1 MRKHTEQFK
10 FEVVQYYLNGF
21 GGSKDTGRQYGVT
34 DSLVRRWVQFY
45 LEHGLDGL
53 KPRVC
58 IAYSAR
64 QKLSVLQ
71 AMWQN
76 DLSYS
81 RTAAVFDV
89 RSQCIIA
96 AWDRAYRAGG
106 IEALTPRTRGQPS
119 AMNGP
124 TTQADKPDG
133 STESDRAKDALLTR
147 EQLLEEIESLRM
159 ENAILKKW
167 DALVQSR
174 AKPPMR
180 KKRES

>member
-10 FEVVQYYLNGF
+10 FEVVQFYLNGL
-21 GGSKDTGRQYGVT
+21 GGCKDTGRQYAVT
-34 DSLVRRWVQFY
+34 STLVRRWVRFY

-53 KPRVC
+53 KPRACV
-58 IAYSAR
+58 AYSAR

-71 AMWQN
+71 GMWEN

-81 RTAAVFDV
+81 RAAAMFDV

-96 AWDRAYRAGG
+96 AWDRAYRTGG
-106 IEALTPRTRGQPS
+106 IEALTPRTRGRPT

-124 TTQADKPDG
+124 TTQPDKPDNPKD
-133 STESDRAKDALLTR
+133 SDRVKDALLTR

-174 AKPPMR
+174 AQPPMR

>member
-10 FEVVQYYLNGF
+10 FEVVQYYLHDF
-21 GGSKDTGRQYGVT
+21 GGCTDTGRQYGVT
-34 DSLVRRWVQFY
+34 SALVRRWVRFY
-45 LEHGLDGL
+45 LENGLDGL
-53 KPRVC
+53 TPRPYTV
-58 IAYSAR
+58 YSAR
-64 QKLSVLQ
+64 QKLTVLQ
-71 AMWQN
+71 GMWEN
-76 DLSYS
+76 NLSYS
-81 RTAAVFDV
+81 RAAAMFDV
-89 RSQCIIA
+89 RSQCIVA

-106 IEALTPRTRGQPS
+106 IEALIPQTRGRPS

-124 TTQADKPDG
+124 TTQPDNPD
-133 STESDRAKDALLTR
+133 SSKESDRAKDALLTR

-180 KKRES
+180 KKHES